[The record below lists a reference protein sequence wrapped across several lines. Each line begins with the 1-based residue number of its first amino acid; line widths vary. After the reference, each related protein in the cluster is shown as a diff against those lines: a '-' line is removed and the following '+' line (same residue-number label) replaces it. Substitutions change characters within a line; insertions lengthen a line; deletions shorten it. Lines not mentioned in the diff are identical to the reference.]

1 MLIASLPLSCLWRDA
16 KHHIPAA
23 GQGQALWVLPSKDP
37 FVRRVSLLLLRW
49 FSGVSSKCQS
59 YCAPCDY
66 QVYLWEIRTVPNW
79 NSVPYSLLTVGRSD
93 ILWNFDGKQK
103 LIVDVMT
110 IEEHDSSF
118 VITAGGALFDWWVTD
133 LRCDN
138 AWPDNK
144 YIVFGDKP
152 STLCMLRGTR
162 NRHSHLKWLVW
173 WSHRFRHRSSSRRQS
188 SVRPDKAP
196 LPTKTATKSVQQQP
210 TTYVLTWFFEIQF
223 KRGKSQPSDGFFCEK
238 LSHSRFCHI
247 N

>member
-23 GQGQALWVLPSKDP
+23 GQGQALWILPSKDP

-79 NSVPYSLLTVGRSD
+79 NSVPCSLLTVGRSD

-162 NRHSHLKWLVW
+162 NRHSHLKWLAFCGGPIDFVTAPRRVV
-173 WSHRFRHRSSSRRQS
+173 SHQS
-188 SVRPDKAP
+188 VLIKLHFPPK
-196 LPTKTATKSVQQQP
+196 QQQNQSNSSLLRP
-210 TTYVLTWFFEIQF
+210 HMIFRNSI
-223 KRGKSQPSDGFFCEK
+223 
-238 LSHSRFCHI
+238 
-247 N
+247 